1 LFRYNITSGHKNAT
15 QDGGTSSKRQG
26 LGGSFL
32 LWLIR
37 ARTLAGRSRQ
47 DLLTMSPMRKAL
59 LALGVVIVSLLGWA
73 ASQTPSVQIGTFN
86 LEFFTDFDRTTGT
99 WCEEHNPRTPQLVEE
114 LARFIDSLDI
124 EVLALQEV
132 ENAQALELLL
142 SFMPPGKYAYIV
154 SPQTQPE
161 TCQRVAVLYQKD
173 EVAVEFAGE
182 IPLSLGQYGLR
193 NGLLVYGKVLPDGF
207 DFTLVVVHLKAY
219 FDPRSVSIREKQ
231 LLLLGEWIQ
240 SYLKDPKNDQDLIL
254 AGDFNERFLT
264 NTRAWS
270 LLDPDGLLYVV
281 TKDAPDKRCRT
292 WTDPIDHIVISQVQE
307 YAGVAVFYDFFRD
320 PALPNRY
327 LYSDHCVLW
336 ADFYIEDLDP

>member
-1 LFRYNITSGHKNAT
+1 MEGLFLARLFEPKGVAGLSHRSFYN
-15 QDGGTSSKRQG
+15 
-26 LGGSFL
+26 
-32 LWLIR
+32 
-37 ARTLAGRSRQ
+37 AG
-47 DLLTMSPMRKAL
+47 MRKAL
-59 LALGVVIVSLLGWA
+59 LVLSVVLISLLGWGA
-73 ASQTPSVQIGTFN
+73 PQTPSVQIGTFN
-86 LEFFTDFDRTTGT
+86 LEFFTDFDRSTGT
-99 WCEEHNPRTPQLVEE
+99 WCEEHNPRTPQVVEE
-114 LARFIDSLDI
+114 LARFIDSLDL

-142 SFMPPGKYAYIV
+142 SFMPPGKYGYIL
-154 SPQTQPE
+154 SPQTTPE

-173 EVAVEFAGE
+173 EVSLQFVGE

-193 NGLLVYGKVLPDGF
+193 NGLVVYGKVLPDGF

-219 FDPRSVSIREKQ
+219 TDLRSTSIREAQ
-231 LLLLGEWIQ
+231 LSLLGEWVQRYIE
-240 SYLKDPKNDQDLIL
+240 DPTNDQDLIL
-254 AGDFNERFLT
+254 AGDFNERLLT

-270 LLDPDGLLYVV
+270 LLDPKGFLYLV
-281 TKDAPDKRCRT
+281 TKDAPDKRCRS

-336 ADFYIEDLDP
+336 ADFYTEDLDP